1 MKKDNKK
8 HILFR
13 YAAIIVV
20 ILVFAAA
27 IIYKMVDTTIISAEK
42 WNEKAEEELSKVVVI
57 APERG
62 DILAA
67 NGSILA
73 TNLRYYH
80 VRLDY
85 RSEKFCEDTLRH
97 YANAIGD
104 SLAKYFGRRSSK
116 QWAEM
121 LLKPLEPKKSKRT
134 RSFTLLKNISFAD
147 LTRLRTFP
155 FFSIKNP
162 NKNGLVVETNVR
174 RVNPY
179 GDMARRSIGR
189 VGELENKEKHGI
201 SGLEKALDSLLYGK
215 PGVAKKIPL
224 TKNIVNW
231 TDIPPQNGYNIK
243 TTIDINMQD
252 IVENELNQ
260 ILEYCD
266 ADWGVAVLME
276 VATGDIK
283 AISNLERPV
292 GGGEFIEGMNRA
304 VLGFEPGSVV
314 KTLSMMIA
322 VEDGLVRNVDS
333 VLTIGRNFPY
343 AGGRPITDS
352 HFNATLRVREVIEQS
367 SNIGMARIITKHYG
381 SNPGTFYS
389 RLKRLGFL
397 DPMNTG
403 IAGERVPRIDS
414 VPSNRGGQIT
424 LSRMCYGY
432 STEIPP
438 LSTLAIYNAI
448 ANDGQYVR
456 PRLYKEL
463 IGNGIDSI
471 LPVTYI
477 RDRACSSK
485 TAKIMRDMLKS
496 VVWGD
501 HGTGRR
507 LRDERVAIAGK
518 TGTCY
523 MIENGGYNTS
533 KKRLAFCGFFPA
545 DKPLYSCI
553 VLTANPKQNAFGA
566 GSTSGMVLKNIA
578 LKMFSRGM
586 LDNHSDYT
594 QDAKSQEMIPTLYAS
609 SDPDRYEHVKDAFDI
624 ERIARFETP
633 LDTAQNGGVPKVI
646 GLGLRDAV
654 ARLESAGLNVA
665 FSGSG
670 YVKAQSLT
678 PGAAFRRGERIL
690 LTLIE

>member
-1 MKKDNKK
+1 MKKDNKR

-13 YAAIIVV
+13 FAIIIVV
-20 ILVFAAA
+20 ILVFAGA
-27 IIYKMVDTTIISAEK
+27 IVYKIFDTTVISADK
-42 WNEKAEEELSKVVVI
+42 WNALAEKELSRIDTI

-62 DILAA
+62 DILAD
-67 NGSILA
+67 NGSVLA

-80 VRLDY
+80 IRMDY
-85 RSEKFCEDTLRH
+85 RSEKFMEDTLRH
-97 YANAIGD
+97 YSQAIGD
-104 SLAKYFGRRSSK
+104 SLHKYFGRRSSEK
-116 QWAEM
+116 WTEM
-121 LLKPLEPKKSKRT
+121 LLKPLDKPKQKRT
-134 RSFTLLKNISFAD
+134 RSYTLLKNISYAD
-147 LTRLRTFP
+147 VERLRTFP
-155 FFSIKNP
+155 FFKIKNP
-162 NKNGLVVETNVR
+162 NRNGLVVETSVR
-174 RVNPY
+174 RVKPY
-179 GDMARRSIGR
+179 GDMAARSIGS
-189 VGELENKEKHGI
+189 VGELSNGEKHGI
-201 SGLEKALDSLLYGK
+201 SGLEKALDELLYGK

-224 TKNIVNW
+224 TKDIVNW
-231 TDIPPQNGYNIK
+231 TDIPPVNGYDIR

-260 ILEYCD
+260 VLEYCD

-292 GGGEFIEGMNRA
+292 GGGDFIEGMNRA

-322 VEDGLVRNVDS
+322 VEDGLVRNMDS
-333 VLTIGRNFPY
+333 VLTIGHNFPY

-352 HFNATLRVREVIEQS
+352 HYNATLMVKEVLEQS
-367 SNIGMARIITKHYG
+367 SNIGMARIITNHYG
-381 SNPGTFYS
+381 SNPGAFYT

-397 DPMNTG
+397 EPMNTG

-414 VPSNRGGQIT
+414 VPSNRGGQIS

-448 ANDGQYVR
+448 ANDGRYVR
-456 PRLYKEL
+456 PRLYKSL
-463 IGNGIDSI
+463 VKDGVDSV

-477 RDRACSSK
+477 REQACSPK
-485 TAKIMRDMLKS
+485 TAKILRDMLKA
-496 VVWGD
+496 VVWGK

-507 LRDERVAIAGK
+507 LKDERVPIAGK

-545 DKPLYSCI
+545 DTPMYSCI
-553 VLTANPKQNAFGA
+553 VLTANPKKNAFGA
-566 GSTSGMVLKNIA
+566 GSTSGTVLKNIA

-586 LDNHSDYT
+586 LDNHSDYKL
-594 QDAKSQEMIPTLYAS
+594 DSKKKGAMPTLYAMADS
-609 SDPDRYEHVKDAFDI
+609 NRYDQVKSNLGLN
-624 ERIARFETP
+624 RIMRFEAP
-633 LDTAQNGGVPKVI
+633 KDTIKGGVPRVI

-654 ARLESAGLNVA
+654 ARLESAGINVN
-665 FSGSG
+665 FNGSG
-670 YVKAQSLT
+670 YVIAQSLN
-678 PGAAFRRGERIL
+678 PGAAYRRGDKIT